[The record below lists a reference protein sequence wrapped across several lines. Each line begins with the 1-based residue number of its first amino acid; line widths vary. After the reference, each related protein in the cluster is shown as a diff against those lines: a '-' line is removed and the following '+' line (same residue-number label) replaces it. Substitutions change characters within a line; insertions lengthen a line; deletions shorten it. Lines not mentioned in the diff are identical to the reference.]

1 MTQQNFAI
9 FRIFNTQYF
18 IMWWNFILWSTYRCA
33 HPNMTDSESAGY
45 FNDSRKVEHG
55 KYFLGTD
62 SALSDIFEN
71 RKPQSLW
78 WAEKN
83 LIKTIGNLVQKYYN
97 NGHIFIYFTFK
108 LCVVVLLS
116 QSVLKV
122 PKFCISSLNKQ
133 SVLWSWR
140 HQSVSCLR
148 DSDGENQQS
157 FVWKFSKQPSGARN
171 SCGIGGRGNL
181 ILRENYS

>member
-1 MTQQNFAI
+1 MENTFWVRIQHLVI
-9 FRIFNTQYF
+9 FLKTGSPRVSDELRRTWSKPLGTWCKNIT
-18 IMWWNFILWSTYRCA
+18 IMDTFSFIL
-33 HPNMTDSESAGY
+33 HLN
-45 FNDSRKVEHG
+45 
-55 KYFLGTD
+55 
-62 SALSDIFEN
+62 
-71 RKPQSLW
+71 
-78 WAEKN
+78 
-83 LIKTIGNLVQKYYN
+83 
-97 NGHIFIYFTFK
+97 
-108 LCVVVLLS
+108 CVVVLLS